1 MVFIFS
7 TLAAY
12 GATMTDYVTLESI
25 VWVEYI
31 LKQKKTSVY
40 HGLVSFDQTKMKQ
53 NVPQTPDTRKLAMV

>member
-1 MVFIFS
+1 M
-7 TLAAY
+7 AAY
-12 GATMTDYVTLESI
+12 RVTMTDYVTLESI

-40 HGLVSFDQTKMKQ
+40 HGLVSFDQIKMKQ